1 MRVRR
6 VFWAVSVFVLLV
18 AGRAEAATL
27 SCPAANVPFYFNI
40 LPSAA
45 SLAVS
50 IDNESLSPNDAPFS
64 ATINWRD
71 ASGGRA
77 VNIVNPVILLVS
89 VAPNAALTYTCQDS
103 GQFRA
108 AIGTTGSIPFDCGV
122 LTDGTLLQNLL
133 PQPVSGLATLQN
145 DTLVAVTVKDVTGSQ
160 TIPVQVPS
168 FATLSAS
175 VAFAPNDSI
184 AITCPTGQPAFSDVF
199 LSFDPTPSLP

>member
-1 MRVRR
+1 MRIRR
-6 VFWAVSVFVLLV
+6 VFWTVPVFMLLS
-18 AGRAEAATL
+18 AGHGEAATL
-27 SCPAANVPFYFNI
+27 SCPAANVPFYFNV
-40 LPSAA
+40 LASAA
-45 SLAVS
+45 TLAVN

-77 VNIVNPVILLVS
+77 VNIVNPVTLLVS

-108 AIGTTGSIPFDCGV
+108 AVATTGNIPFDCGV

-133 PQPVSGLATLQN
+133 SQPVSGLATLQN
-145 DTLVAVTVKDVTGSQ
+145 DTSVAVTVEDVAGSH
-160 TIPVQVPS
+160 TTPVQVPS